1 MKVLVLGAG
10 VVGTACAYYLCK
22 AGHEVV
28 VVDRQSGPALETSF
42 GNAGGVC
49 PGFAGPWAAPGM
61 PLKVVRWLF
70 ESHAPLAL
78 RPQLDVQ
85 QWKWLAAFV
94 GNCTAER
101 FAINKARMQ
110 RIAHYSKACLVALRE
125 ETGISYDNGN
135 GGVLQIFQTEEE
147 LDGASRASKILES
160 FNVRHRIV
168 SAAESMA
175 IEPAL
180 GKASVSLTGG
190 LHLPDDETGDCHLFT
205 TRLARRLS
213 ERGVTFQFDTTIRA
227 ILTERG
233 AVTGVSTDRGVL
245 RADRYVVAVATDA
258 PALLRP
264 IGIDVPIYPV
274 KGYAV
279 TAEIIN
285 ESDAPRSSVMDEHSK
300 VMVTRL
306 GHRIRAAGIAEIGG
320 YDRSAAP
327 RQAASVLRAAKALF
341 PEAADYGRVAYWAG
355 LRPMTPD
362 GPPYL
367 GTTSLTNL
375 LLNIGQGSNGWTQAC
390 GCGRI
395 VADILDGRVPDI
407 DLGGLTMDSRGS
419 VASGLTR

>member
-10 VVGTACAYYLCK
+10 VIGTACAYYLSK
-22 AGHEVV
+22 AGHEVT
-28 VVDRQSGPALETSF
+28 VVDRQPGPALETSF

-70 ESHAPLAL
+70 ESHAPLML

-94 GNCTAER
+94 ANCTAER

-125 ETGISYDNGN
+125 ETGIVYDNGS
-135 GGVLQIFQTEEE
+135 GGVLQIFQTQEE
-147 LDGASRASKILES
+147 LDGAARAAKVLES
-160 FNVRHRIV
+160 FNVKHRIV
-168 SAAESMA
+168 SAAEAIA

-180 GKASVSLTGG
+180 AKASISPVGG

-205 TRLARRLS
+205 TRLARLLV
-213 ERGVTFQFDTTIRA
+213 ERGVTFQFGTTIRA
-227 ILTERG
+227 ILIESG
-233 AVTGVSTDRGVL
+233 AVTGVDTDRGL
-245 RADRYVVAVATDA
+245 LKSDSYVVALANEA

-264 IGIDVPIYPV
+264 IGIDVPIYPA

-279 TAEIIN
+279 TVDITN
-285 ESDAPRSSVMDEHSK
+285 ESSAPRSSVMDEHSK

-306 GHRIRAAGIAEIGG
+306 GDRIRAAGIAEIGG
-320 YDRSAAP
+320 YDRSVMP
-327 RQAASVLRAAKALF
+327 HQAASVLHAVNALF
-341 PEAADYGRVAYWAG
+341 PQAADYGRVAYWAG

-367 GTTSLTNL
+367 GAYASAEFAAEHRAGIQRLDPGL
-375 LLNIGQGSNGWTQAC
+375 WLRPDYCRYGGSTRPRYRSCWPNH
-390 GCGRI
+390 
-395 VADILDGRVPDI
+395 V
-407 DLGGLTMDSRGS
+407 SR
-419 VASGLTR
+419 